1 MAIFSGRPD
10 PYRVVDTN
18 YPKDTQVQQLLGQ
31 AKKTRT
37 AYNPDF
43 MPARLGYKE
52 YVIREGAM
60 KQSESIMGHETA
72 PATAKAVTGN
82 HPERKDE
89 RDFSDR
95 ISKEITP
102 NSFRIPDEKKTY
114 LQCGFLPRTM
124 KQWNSLPATL
134 ATAPSLNVFKS
145 GVCELK
151 H

>member
-1 MAIFSGRPD
+1 MRDWGIIPNRTQKKLCKVEKILLLSLCVAVQFKVTVAIFSGRPD

-43 MPARLGYKE
+43 MPARLGYKG

-72 PATAKAVTGN
+72 PATSVKAVTGN

-102 NSFRIPDEKKTY
+102 NP
-114 LQCGFLPRTM
+114 
-124 KQWNSLPATL
+124 
-134 ATAPSLNVFKS
+134 
-145 GVCELK
+145 
-151 H
+151 